1 MAVRGVIRRAA
12 RAACLLALVAAAQAQ
27 ESEPELYAPPRDYG
41 TDWRPAIQPGYST
54 EDGILLGGGPIL
66 YGFAFR
72 RLPYAYRMQWT
83 GVVAP
88 RTGAVSLEYDARFPG
103 VRPAVDLGLH
113 AGISTLEVRSYYGA
127 GNESP
132 RDAAAEED
140 RFYRAAVLTASLQP
154 GLRVRLR
161 PGWDL
166 CAGVALG
173 YTDVR
178 EREDRYLRAESLAV
192 LGDRRLTAGVLAGFL
207 VDTRDEPAAARSGMY
222 LSVRGRADAGLTGW
236 NAPVQRASADAR
248 WYVSPPGLQS
258 ITLALRAAGEKVWGR
273 YPWFESALMG
283 GQGSLRGFNRE
294 RFAGDA
300 SLLANVELRADLLRV
315 LLLVPTGVSLVALA
329 DAGRVWSDG
338 KTPGTWHV
346 GVGGGI
352 LVAPI
357 APSNTLSVSVA
368 HSKDG
373 LFVVASAGA
382 GF

>member
-1 MAVRGVIRRAA
+1 VKGVIRTAA
-12 RAACLLALVAAAQAQ
+12 HAACVLALVAAAQAQ
-27 ESEPELYAPPRDYG
+27 EPEVYEPPRDYG
-41 TDWRPAIQPGYST
+41 TDWRPALDLGYST

-72 RLPYAYRMQWT
+72 RLPYAYRMQLT

-88 RTGAVSLEYDARFPG
+88 RTGAFSLEYDARVPA
-103 VRPAVDLGLH
+103 VRPAVDVGVH
-113 AGISTLEVRSYYGA
+113 AGISTLDVRSYYGA
-127 GNESP
+127 GNESS
-132 RDAAAEED
+132 RNAAAEEE

-154 GLRVRLR
+154 ELRVRLR
-161 PGWDL
+161 PRWDL
-166 CAGVALG
+166 RAGASLG
-173 YTDVR
+173 YTNVR
-178 EREDRYLRAESLAV
+178 ERGDRYLRAESLAV
-192 LGDRRLTAGVLAGFL
+192 LGDKRLTAGVLAGFL
-207 VDTRDEPAAARSGMY
+207 LDTRDEPAAARSGVF
-222 LSVRGRADAGLTGW
+222 LSLLGRADAGFTGW
-236 NAPVQRASADAR
+236 KAPVQRASADLR

-273 YPWFESALMG
+273 YPWFEAAFLG

-329 DAGRVWSDG
+329 DAGRVWADG
-338 KTPGTWHV
+338 TTPGTWHV

-357 APSNTLSVSVA
+357 APSNTLSVSMA

-373 LFVVASAGA
+373 FFVVAAAGA